1 MAQSEVIRSQREQFV
16 MAGKIAVGV
25 VIGVIATTV
34 VGPII
39 LAIVIGLATGH

>member
-1 MAQSEVIRSQREQFV
+1 MTEQAAVDASRAQWVL
-16 MAGKIAVGV
+16 ATKIAVGF
-25 VIGVIATTV
+25 IGGAIMAGI